1 MTDGQLLFMLLAV
14 AILSANVGFVAGALW
29 RAIFERVMRDGEE

>member
-1 MTDGQLLFMLLAV
+1 MTDGQLLLILIAV
-14 AILSANVGFVAGALW
+14 AILSANAGFVLGALW

>member
-1 MTDGQLLFMLLAV
+1 MTDGQPLFLLIAV

-29 RAIFERVMRDGEE
+29 RAIFERVMREDRE